1 MDLAQVHQA
10 VLAVHITTFK
20 DFPQEETAAFQN
32 AGFQDYFQ
40 FSTQPNMI
48 FDIPTHWKTEQDYI
62 NALSKKYRDQFKR
75 KRDTQKSAKER
86 RRMIRELREDRDW
99 N

>member
-1 MDLAQVHQA
+1 MKQ
-10 VLAVHITTFK
+10 K
-20 DFPQEETAAFQN
+20 DDRKQYKEDDDVNPKSE
-32 AGFQDYFQ
+32 
-40 FSTQPNMI
+40 
-48 FDIPTHWKTEQDYI
+48 
-62 NALSKKYRDQFKR
+62 YRDQFKR

>member
-1 MDLAQVHQA
+1 MKH
-10 VLAVHITTFK
+10 K
-20 DFPQEETAAFQN
+20 D
-32 AGFQDYFQ
+32 D
-40 FSTQPNMI
+40 
-48 FDIPTHWKTEQDYI
+48 
-62 NALSKKYRDQFKR
+62 SKKYKEEEDVNPKSEYRDQFKR